1 MRKIVS
7 KSHYD
12 FVAYVVYLI
21 FITSVC
27 KYIFCFVCLLL
38 FNILASWNN
47 GVPRASMTRKILVA

>member
-12 FVAYVVYLI
+12 CVGPVVYLI

-38 FNILASWNN
+38 FNESASWNN
-47 GVPRASMTRKILVA
+47 GLARV